1 MIITITLCWFAL
13 CYVLVRQI
21 FFSFTF
27 WSVSLFWI
35 TLLMIS
41 ISAGRQVVEQK
52 LVAQLK
58 EQNKA
63 DSKAL
68 VSLSEEEQS

>member
-1 MIITITLCWFAL
+1 MIITITFCWFAL

-52 LVAQLK
+52 LLAQLK
-58 EQNKA
+58 EENKA
-63 DSKAL
+63 DSKVL
-68 VSLSEEEQS
+68 VSLPEEEQS